1 MPNSPI
7 AKVRRERGVTQAD
20 LARAVGVSVDTIANW
35 DNGRTWPD
43 VQQLWKL
50 AQALNSSPN
59 ELCGWVGSS
68 APDVVEFAELER
80 QKAVCAATL
89 ERLRAD
95 ALEVSEV
102 VEVLED
108 AGGMSDADLLE
119 AFVGQV
125 WVSREVV
132 RVTLNFDRDGEPA
145 RLVIPGDGRVRVSD
159 GWCPSRVFGRTVNG
173 WTLALVDG
181 RVQME
186 RARAA

>member
-68 APDVVEFAELER
+68 APDVAEFAELPR
-80 QKAVCAATL
+80 YK
-89 ERLRAD
+89 
-95 ALEVSEV
+95 
-102 VEVLED
+102 
-108 AGGMSDADLLE
+108 
-119 AFVGQV
+119 
-125 WVSREVV
+125 
-132 RVTLNFDRDGEPA
+132 
-145 RLVIPGDGRVRVSD
+145 
-159 GWCPSRVFGRTVNG
+159 
-173 WTLALVDG
+173 
-181 RVQME
+181 
-186 RARAA
+186 RAAVMAMVRAVES